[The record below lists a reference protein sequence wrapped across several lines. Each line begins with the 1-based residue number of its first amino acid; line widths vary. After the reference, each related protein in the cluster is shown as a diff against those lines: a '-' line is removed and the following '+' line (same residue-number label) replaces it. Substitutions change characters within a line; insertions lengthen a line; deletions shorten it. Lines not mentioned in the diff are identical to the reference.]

1 MDPVEGCL
9 QEKAVRRALSN
20 YAETSYYSITHGAVK
35 RDKDLSN
42 RVKFW
47 RAQSETGQEGKI
59 KGEGKGSGKWRNKDE
74 SDPATPP
81 PASDAHSWPPSV
93 TSLSQRGTSS
103 GLLIEFCLHSFLAI
117 QSIHEGQKNIE
128 ENEKGLTL
136 VLNSRGGVEGRK
148 PIYHFSGAQMW
159 QQPLEKRAM
168 QGIERGYSW
177 GQVIHY
183 CSIVLHLGANQCLQ
197 VSVG

>member
-74 SDPATPP
+74 SRSCNPAP
-81 PASDAHSWPPSV
+81 
-93 TSLSQRGTSS
+93 
-103 GLLIEFCLHSFLAI
+103 CLGRSFLASLCDI
-117 QSIHEGQKNIE
+117 PFPERNVFWSSHWILPSLFPCHSKHSWRPESIE

-168 QGIERGYSW
+168 QGIERGFSW

-183 CSIVLHLGANQCLQ
+183 CSIVLHLGANRCLQ